1 MQTTK
6 KGKRHIT
13 AERYAALSRVGTA
26 LMSELDENRL
36 LHMIAETACELTGAS
51 FAAFT
56 LRPVDEEGQ
65 PLVASE
71 GNLFHL
77 AAVVGVTEQQES
89 LFRRM
94 PLGGE
99 GLLAPIF
106 RQGVPVL
113 VSDALSFIYPKEDK
127 HHQNTLDAAR
137 EAAFAYAHGHL
148 PVEGL
153 QLSLIH
159 I

>member
-1 MQTTK
+1 MQPTK
-6 KGKRHIT
+6 SGKRHIT
-13 AERYAALSRVGTA
+13 AERYTALSRVGTA
-26 LMSELDENRL
+26 LMSELDEGRL
-36 LHMIAETACELTGAS
+36 LHLIAEIACELTDAS

-56 LRPVDEEGQ
+56 LRPVDEEGL

-77 AAVVGVTEQQES
+77 AAVVGITQEQEEF
-89 LFRRM
+89 FRRM

-113 VSDALSFIYPKEDK
+113 V
-127 HHQNTLDAAR
+127 
-137 EAAFAYAHGHL
+137 
-148 PVEGL
+148 
-153 QLSLIH
+153 
-159 I
+159 